1 MVELSAISSALSSL
15 SVANDTVG
23 EMVGMSDITVI
34 QSKLIELQFK
44 LKRMKDDVSSAQAER
59 TELLERI
66 RLLEIEL
73 ADLKAKENK
82 KHQLKSK
89 ESIRG

>member
-15 SVANDTVG
+15 SVANDTVDA
-23 EMVGMSDITVI
+23 MVGMSDITVI

-44 LKRMKDDVSSAQAER
+44 LVRMKDDVHSAQTER
-59 TELLERI
+59 TQLLERI

-73 ADLKAKENK
+73 ADLKAQENK
-82 KHQLKSK
+82 KQQLRSK
-89 ESIRG
+89 DLIRG

>member
-15 SVANDTVG
+15 SVANDTVDA
-23 EMVGMSDITVI
+23 MVGMSDITVI

-44 LKRMKDDVSSAQAER
+44 LVRMKDDVYSAQTER

-73 ADLKAKENK
+73 ADLKAQENK
-82 KHQLKSK
+82 KQQIRSK
-89 ESIRG
+89 DLIRG

>member
-15 SVANDTVG
+15 SVANDTVDA
-23 EMVGMSDITVI
+23 MVGMSDITVI

-44 LKRMKDDVSSAQAER
+44 LVRMKDDVYSAQTER

-73 ADLKAKENK
+73 ADLKAQEHEKQK
-82 KHQLKSK
+82 LRSK
-89 ESIRG
+89 EGVRG

>member
-44 LKRMKDDVSSAQAER
+44 LVRMKDDVYSAQTER

-66 RLLEIEL
+66 RLLEVEL
-73 ADLKAKENK
+73 ADLKALENK
-82 KHQLKSK
+82 KRQLRSK
-89 ESIRG
+89 DLIRG